1 MDGQN
6 LQNENVAGPEQ
17 PKKSNGLAIAGMV
30 LGIISIIG
38 ACCSPIVGVA
48 LAIGGLVCSIMSK
61 KQGPSGM
68 ATAGLVCSIIGIV
81 IAVINAV
88 AGAVLIANMPELQN
102 ILDSVN

>member
-1 MDGQN
+1 
-6 LQNENVAGPEQ
+6 
-17 PKKSNGLAIAGMV
+17 
-30 LGIISIIG
+30 
-38 ACCSPIVGVA
+38 
-48 LAIGGLVCSIMSK
+48 
-61 KQGPSGM
+61 M